1 MPNYDEIE
9 KYLNGIP
16 RKSFVLI
23 DRVDYLLSKNSSSKF
38 LSFVHH
44 LREMA
49 YLKGITIIISADSE
63 LFSNFEMK
71 LVEKE
76 TSNISLIEKEKLPD
90 TMLEILKF
98 VYKKNIIGIKPT
110 LSDIGK
116 DINITRPTIGKRI
129 NHLVTSNYL
138 TVSVKGRNK
147 VVELTNK
154 GKELFS

>member
-1 MPNYDEIE
+1 
-9 KYLNGIP
+9 
-16 RKSFVLI
+16 
-23 DRVDYLLSKNSSSKF
+23 
-38 LSFVHH
+38 
-44 LREMA
+44 MA
-49 YLKGITIIISADSE
+49 ILKWITTIIIAHSE

-71 LVEKE
+71 LLDKE
-76 TSNISLIEKEKLPD
+76 TTNITLIEKEKLPD